1 MKLRDGSLPGL
12 VFTREYSSV
21 VRKLILWAVDGS
33 KCNESEDPRRN
44 VPLRGFSQ
52 AALTV
57 TVHRGGQAFTFELLS
72 QCLEQGIG
80 KCKVQTIMLN
90 SVSATD

>member
-1 MKLRDGSLPGL
+1 M
-12 VFTREYSSV
+12 

-72 QCLEQGIG
+72 QLLGRGIN
-80 KCKVQTIMLN
+80 QR
-90 SVSATD
+90 SVKTNIIIFFSISATNW